1 MLDFICVL
9 LIFIEII
16 FTVFCV
22 KKLCALEIKV
32 NEIHVKML
40 DGARK
45 ILEINDEIR
54 NIIQKTNKI
63 IKILANK
70 RLHQIRRIIMYTIDI
85 VQVIILIKSLNLQK
99 GKKALNFKIL
109 KNLAYA
115 KIIQQIIKKILD
127 FTQNLCAI

>member
-22 KKLCALEIKV
+22 KKLCKFEIQV
-32 NEIHVKML
+32 NEIHAKML

>member
-54 NIIQKTNKI
+54 NTIQKTNKI

-85 VQVIILIKSLNLQK
+85 VQVIILVKSLNLTK
-99 GKKALNFKIL
+99 GKKALNFSIL
-109 KNLAYA
+109 KKLAYA
-115 KIIQQIIKKILD
+115 KIIQQIIRKILD
-127 FTQNLCAI
+127 FSQNLCAI